1 MSTEPIFIEVGAV
14 FDMLQELKLAI
25 KILEQVRAQP
35 DIRPINIQKDLQSM
49 HGLVVPY
56 SRVHAAKE
64 HALKLIHGTH
74 EDSYAKIPKFC
85 EELLAANP
93 GSFIE
98 FEATP
103 TNQFHRLFLCFYASM
118 KGFENCKPL
127 LGIDG
132 THLKSKYKGILLTTT
147 ATDAQGQL
155 FPLAFGVVDAENDEN
170 WLWFLRKLYHALMQH
185 VSQLFDAP
193 NALTILSDRQKGLLE
208 GVENVFPLAAHG
220 YCLKHLEHNLKSRH
234 NHPESVKLP

>member
-1 MSTEPIFIEVGAV
+1 M
-14 FDMLQELKLAI
+14 
-25 KILEQVRAQP
+25 RAQP
-35 DIRPINIQKDLQSM
+35 DIRPINIQKDL
-49 HGLVVPY
+49 HTRHDLVVPY

-98 FEATP
+98 FEATS
-103 TNQFHRLFLCFYASM
+103 TNQFHHLFLCFYASA

-127 LGIDG
+127 LGVDD
-132 THLKSKYKGILLTTT
+132 THLKSKYKGILLTAI

-155 FPLAFGVVDAENDEN
+155 FPLAFGIVDAECDEN
-170 WLWFLRKLYHALMQH
+170 WL
-185 VSQLFDAP
+185 
-193 NALTILSDRQKGLLE
+193 
-208 GVENVFPLAAHG
+208 
-220 YCLKHLEHNLKSRH
+220 
-234 NHPESVKLP
+234 